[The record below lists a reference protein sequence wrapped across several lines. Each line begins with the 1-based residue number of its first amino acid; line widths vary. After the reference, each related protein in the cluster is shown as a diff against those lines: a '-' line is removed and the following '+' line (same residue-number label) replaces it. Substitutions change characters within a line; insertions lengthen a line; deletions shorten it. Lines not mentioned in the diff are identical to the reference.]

1 MRTLGQV
8 MSVQLQLDRPHAHF
22 TNLDVVTGKVILK
35 LVADETVSSI
45 VVKLEGESK
54 SRLAGPRITYSDAR
68 TRKPEVEV
76 HKVTDSRMPLD
87 WLACAH
93 GLTQLCRFSMR

>member
-1 MRTLGQV
+1 

-35 LVADETVSSI
+35 LVADEAVSSI

-54 SRLAGPRITYSDAR
+54 SRLAGPKIAYNDGR
-68 TRKPEVEV
+68 TKKPEVEV
-76 HKVTDSRMPLD
+76 HKVTGSRARSCSWTGLLVRIGSPGFADPL
-87 WLACAH
+87 
-93 GLTQLCRFSMR
+93 